1 MQQQAILRTLGWVA
15 IAFSAAFA
23 TAAQAQAAAT
33 VQSVRGDVRAGTQQ
47 LTPNARVTSG
57 TQITTGAGAQAV
69 LKFDDSQTVVLN
81 ENTAFRITDFRYKQE
96 EPRGDRAV
104 FDLLR
109 GALRVISGYVAAR
122 NQSAFQLRV
131 PQATIGIRGTDF
143 MVAIVNPAVVAV
155 NTGAVAVT
163 NAGGTGVFGAGSFG
177 SVASSTTLA
186 VAIPASAVPAGA
198 SAAFSSMNA
207 VAGVVGGGLAPGA
220 SAASGGAAT
229 AGVSAAAGALAA
241 VAVAAV
247 IISSNEDT
255 TATTHHTPAP

>member
-23 TAAQAQAAAT
+23 TAVQAAAT
-33 VQSVRGDVRAGTQQ
+33 VQSLRGDVRAGKTQ
-47 LTPNARVTSG
+47 LAPNSRVMSG
-57 TQITTGAGAQAV
+57 TQITTGAGAQVV
-69 LKFDDSQTVVLN
+69 LKFDDSQTIVLN
-81 ENTAFRITDFRYKQE
+81 ENTAFRITDFRYKKE

-109 GALRVISGYVAAR
+109 GALRAISGIVASR
-122 NQSAFQLRV
+122 NQQAFQLRV

-163 NAGGTGVFGAGSFG
+163 NSGGTAVFGAGSFG
-177 SVASSTTLA
+177 SVASSTTLG
-186 VAIPASAVPAGA
+186 VAIPASAVPSGA

-207 VAGVVGGGLAPGA
+207 VAGVVGGGMAPGA
-220 SAASGGAAT
+220 SAATAGAAT
-229 AGVSAAAGALAA
+229 SGTTVAG
-241 VAVAAV
+241 AVAAAAV
-247 IISSNEDT
+247 VGAAMAGNDESST
-255 TATTHHTPAP
+255 TTHHPTTP

>member
-23 TAAQAQAAAT
+23 TAVQAAAT
-33 VQSVRGDVRAGTQQ
+33 VQSLRGDVRAGKTQ
-47 LTPNARVTSG
+47 LAPNSRVMSG
-57 TQITTGAGAQAV
+57 TQITTGAGAQVV
-69 LKFDDSQTVVLN
+69 LKFDDSQTIVLN
-81 ENTAFRITDFRYKQE
+81 ENTAFRITDFRYKKE

-109 GALRVISGYVAAR
+109 GALRAISGIVASR
-122 NQSAFQLRV
+122 NQQAFQLRV

-163 NAGGTGVFGAGSFG
+163 NSGGTAVFGAGSFG
-177 SVASSTTLA
+177 SVASSTTLG
-186 VAIPASAVPAGA
+186 VAIPASAVPSGA

-207 VAGVVGGGLAPGA
+207 VAGVVGGGMAPGA
-220 SAASGGAAT
+220 SAATAGAAT
-229 AGVSAAAGALAA
+229 SATTVAG
-241 VAVAAV
+241 AVAAAAV
-247 IISSNEDT
+247 VGAAMAGNDESST
-255 TATTHHTPAP
+255 TTHHPTTP

>member
-1 MQQQAILRTLGWVA
+1 MQQQAILRTLGWVV

-23 TAAQAQAAAT
+23 TAVQAAAT
-33 VQSVRGDVRAGTQQ
+33 VQSLRGDVRAGKTQ
-47 LTPNARVTSG
+47 LAANSRVMSG
-57 TQITTGAGAQAV
+57 TQITTGAGAQVV
-69 LKFDDSQTVVLN
+69 LKFDDSQTIVLN
-81 ENTAFRITDFRYKQE
+81 ENTAFRITDFRYKKE

-109 GALRVISGYVAAR
+109 GALRAISGIVASR
-122 NQSAFQLRV
+122 NQQAFQLRV

-163 NAGGTGVFGAGSFG
+163 NSGGTAVFGAGSFG
-177 SVASSTTLA
+177 SVASSTTLG

-207 VAGVVGGGLAPGA
+207 VAGVVGGGMAPGA
-220 SAASGGAAT
+220 SAATAGAAT
-229 AGVSAAAGALAA
+229 SATTVAG
-241 VAVAAV
+241 AVAAAAV
-247 IISSNEDT
+247 VGAAMAGNDESST
-255 TATTHHTPAP
+255 TTHHPTTP

>member
-23 TAAQAQAAAT
+23 TAVQAAAT
-33 VQSVRGDVRAGTQQ
+33 VQSLRGDVRAGKTQ
-47 LTPNARVTSG
+47 LAPNSRVMSG
-57 TQITTGAGAQAV
+57 TQITTGAGAQVV
-69 LKFDDSQTVVLN
+69 LKFDDSQTIVLN
-81 ENTAFRITDFRYKQE
+81 ENTSFRITDFRYKKE

-109 GALRVISGYVAAR
+109 GALRAISGIVASR
-122 NQSAFQLRV
+122 NQQAFQLRV

-163 NAGGTGVFGAGSFG
+163 NSGGTAVFGAGSFG
-177 SVASSTTLA
+177 SVASSTTLG
-186 VAIPASAVPAGA
+186 VAIPASAVPSGA

-207 VAGVVGGGLAPGA
+207 VAGVVGGGMAPGA
-220 SAASGGAAT
+220 SAATAGAAT
-229 AGVSAAAGALAA
+229 SATTVAG
-241 VAVAAV
+241 AVAAAAV
-247 IISSNEDT
+247 VGAAMAGNDESST
-255 TATTHHTPAP
+255 TTHHPTTP